1 MSRKSTAF
9 LSFALMLFFSGIGA
23 FAFAQERV
31 PVGHHCAEDDQ
42 GDIVCSRYGGGDAF
56 EDRTNKR
63 VVCGKGHCQVDYHKN
78 ATLSCA
84 KLEDG
89 VAAYDRQ
96 GKVVCSG
103 GCEPAAP
110 EMCEKLKP

>member
-1 MSRKSTAF
+1 MSSKSTAF
-9 LSFALMLFFSGIGA
+9 FSFALILLFSGVSTLA
-23 FAFAQERV
+23 CAQERV
-31 PVGHHCAEDDQ
+31 PPGHHCAEDDQ
-42 GDIVCSRYGGGDAF
+42 GNIVCSKYSGGDAF

-63 VVCGKGHCQVDYHKN
+63 VVCGKGHCQVDYYKN
-78 ATLSCA
+78 AIVSCA
-84 KLEDG
+84 KSEDG
-89 VAAYDRQ
+89 VAAYDGQ